1 MKRFLGFSAAILSA
15 SLLATSSAS
24 AISSATAVNV
34 FARMAV
40 APELRNP
47 SVSLIDLSTGK
58 VVFES
63 NGDSQRKPA
72 SLMKLLSAAATVK
85 YLDPKKVF
93 ATSVALGT
101 EPDSLVI
108 DGELDPWMST
118 NSVVA
123 EKMHRTSL
131 YGIAAKGLRAAK
143 KKSDG
148 SLKKLQVYYNE
159 IYSGEVAAIKAYYK
173 KLGVTATFVKVSD
186 TTAKSIASDQ
196 IVYSTSPT
204 VKEIMIWFLLWS
216 DNVVS
221 ERMARIAAKASG
233 NESNEQGVAKMFNVV
248 LTDMGIDPTKII
260 VKDAS
265 GLSRKNKVTANI
277 LGQLLYK
284 VHSDPAFAKII
295 EGLPVGG
302 KTGTMRNRFV
312 KTAPKAIGLVKAK
325 TGTLT
330 GTVSL
335 AGFAQSGDREYAFV
349 IIADQLKGTRA
360 ASAVARNS
368 LDRYLAKISA
378 PLLVPVIET
387 ATTST
392 N

>member
-1 MKRFLGFSAAILSA
+1 MKRFLGFYAAILSA
-15 SLLATSSAS
+15 SLLAIPSAS
-24 AISSATAVNV
+24 AIDPASAVNV
-34 FARMAV
+34 FAKLAV

-85 YLDPKKVF
+85 YLDPEKTF
-93 ATSVALGT
+93 ATSISLGT
-101 EPDSLVI
+101 ETNSIVI

-123 EKMHRTSL
+123 ERMHRTSL
-131 YGIAAKGLRAAK
+131 YGIASKGLRAAK

-148 SLKKLQVYYNE
+148 PLKKLQVYYND

-186 TTAKSIASDQ
+186 AKAKSISGEQ

-216 DNVVS
+216 DNVIS

-233 NESNEQGVAKMFNVV
+233 HEFSDKGVAKMFDKV
-248 LTDMGIDPTKII
+248 LTDIGIDPSKII

-265 GLSRKNKVTANI
+265 GLSRENKVTAN
-277 LGQLLYK
+277 LLAQLLYK
-284 VHSDPAFAKII
+284 FHSDPAYAKVI
-295 EGLPVGG
+295 EGLPIGG

-330 GTVSL
+330 GTVSM
-335 AGFAQSGDREYAFV
+335 AGYAQSGDREYAFV
-349 IIADQLKGTRA
+349 IIADELKGTRA

-368 LDRYLAKISA
+368 LDRYLAKIAA
-378 PLLVPVIET
+378 PLLTINGET